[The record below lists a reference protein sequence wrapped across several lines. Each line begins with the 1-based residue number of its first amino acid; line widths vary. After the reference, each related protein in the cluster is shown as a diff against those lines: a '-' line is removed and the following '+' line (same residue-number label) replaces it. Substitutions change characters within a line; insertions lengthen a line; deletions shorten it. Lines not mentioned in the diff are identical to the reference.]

1 MSHTTSIKAV
11 KIQDIDALRAA
22 IAEMNQ
28 SGMRLALETG
38 GKPRAYSVNQA
49 GMGEADYVIRVPEA
63 TYDIGLYKQE
73 DGSFEA
79 RTDFWG
85 GSIERALGGKATN
98 AERREQAK
106 LGKLFQMYG
115 VHVAMIQA
123 RRKGLSVRR
132 MTNAETGKITLELTG
147 ANL

>member
-11 KIQDIDALRAA
+11 KIQNIDALRSA
-22 IAEMNQ
+22 IEEMNQ
-28 SGMRLALETG
+28 SGTRLTLETG
-38 GKPRAYSVNQA
+38 GKPRAYSTNQA
-49 GMGEADYVIRVPEA
+49 GLGPADYVIRVAEA
-63 TYDIGLYKQE
+63 SYDIGLYKQD
-73 DGSFEA
+73 DGSYEA
-79 RTDFWG
+79 RTDFWN
-85 GSIERALGGKATN
+85 GSVERVLGGKATN

-115 VHVAMIQA
+115 VHVATQQA